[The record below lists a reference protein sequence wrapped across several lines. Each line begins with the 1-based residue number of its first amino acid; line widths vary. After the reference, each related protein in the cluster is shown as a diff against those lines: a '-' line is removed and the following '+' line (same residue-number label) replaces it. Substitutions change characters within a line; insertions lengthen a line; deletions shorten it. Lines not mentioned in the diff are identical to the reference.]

1 MNEFETNQ
9 KEVISILKD
18 FLNRTQDGEQ
28 VVNEFTINIAEKFA
42 LTQEQ
47 RCAVKIALSYLDMI
61 HHTLGEFPEGYTGIT
76 INLITRIVT
85 KDWSGVEEMLK
96 D

>member
-18 FLNRTQDGEQ
+18 FLNRTQDGET
-28 VVNEFTINIAEKFA
+28 VVDEFTNNIAEKFA

-47 RCAVKIALSYLDMI
+47 RCAVKIALSYLSMI
-61 HHTLGEFPEGYTGIT
+61 HHTLGEFPEGCVGIT
-76 INLITRIVT
+76 INLIARIVT